1 MSNRIL
7 VAALAIATLIMI
19 VVLAPMSLLTAR
31 LARTEA
37 FGAAGVSGA
46 VWHGRL
52 KDVTLAGAPIGTWKG
67 GLNPL
72 ALVTGQVRIGL
83 KHDKARSDQ
92 RATLLLSGR
101 DKGVERLSLRT
112 SADLAPLGLPL
123 TGDVALRDVSA
134 VFRNGRCARA
144 GGEMRLRLIG
154 DGPLRGAVLS
164 GVAVC
169 RADTWTTTLSGR
181 AAGADLTLSGR
192 MQGDGRYQLEMS
204 AATTDPDLIQGLVAS
219 GFVRD
224 ATGVRRSVDG
234 RLFAASVK

>member
-1 MSNRIL
+1 MSNRLLI
-7 VAALAIATLIMI
+7 AAFIVATLIMT
-19 VVLAPMSLLTAR
+19 VVFAPMSLLTAR
-31 LARTEA
+31 LTTTEA

-46 VWHGRL
+46 VWNGRL

-67 GLNPL
+67 GLNLL
-72 ALVTGQVRIGL
+72 ALVTGQVRMGL
-83 KHDKARSDQ
+83 KHDRAGSDQ

-101 DKGVERLSLRT
+101 DKGVEHLSLRT

-144 GGEMRLRLIG
+144 GGETRLRLIG

-192 MQGDGRYQLEMS
+192 VQGDGRYQLEMS
-204 AATTDPDLIQGLVAS
+204 VATTDPDLIQGLVAS

-224 ATGVRRSVDG
+224 ATGARRSVDG
-234 RLFAASVK
+234 RLVAPSAQ

>member
-1 MSNRIL
+1 MSNRLLI
-7 VAALAIATLIMI
+7 AALVIATLIMT
-19 VVLAPMSLLTAR
+19 VVFAPMSLLTVR

-46 VWHGRL
+46 VWNGRL
-52 KDVTLAGAPIGTWKG
+52 KDVTLAGAPVGTWKG

-83 KHDKARSDQ
+83 KHDKAGSDQ

-123 TGDVALRDVSA
+123 TGDIALRDVSA
-134 VFRNGRCARA
+134 VFRSGRCARA
-144 GGEMRLRLIG
+144 GGETRLRLIG

-192 MQGDGRYQLEMS
+192 VQGDGRYQLEMS
-204 AATTDPDLIQGLVAS
+204 VATTDPDLIQGLVAS

-224 ATGVRRSVDG
+224 ATGARRSADG
-234 RLFAASVK
+234 RLVASSA

>member
-1 MSNRIL
+1 MSNRLFI
-7 VAALAIATLIMI
+7 AALIVATLVMT
-19 VVLAPMSLLTAR
+19 VALAPMSLLTER

-46 VWHGRL
+46 VWRGRL
-52 KDVTLAGAPIGTWKG
+52 KDVTLAGAPIGTWRG

-72 ALVTGQVRIGL
+72 ALVTGQVRMSL
-83 KHDKARSDQ
+83 RHDKAGSDQ

-144 GGEMRLRLIG
+144 GGDMRLRLIG

-234 RLFAASVK
+234 RLIAASVK

>member
-1 MSNRIL
+1 MSNRFLI
-7 VAALAIATLIMI
+7 AALIVATLIMTAA
-19 VVLAPMSLLTAR
+19 LAPMSLLTER

-46 VWHGRL
+46 VWNGRL
-52 KDVTLAGAPIGTWKG
+52 KDVTLAGAPIGTWRG

-72 ALVTGQVRIGL
+72 ALVTGQVRMGL
-83 KHDKARSDQ
+83 RHDKAGSDQ

-144 GGEMRLRLIG
+144 GGDTRLRLIG

-192 MQGDGRYQLEMS
+192 VQGDGRYQLEMS
-204 AATTDPDLIQGLVAS
+204 AATTDPDLIQGLVAG

-224 ATGVRRSVDG
+224 ATGARRSVDG
-234 RLFAASVK
+234 RLVPPSAK